1 MSLLAVLVL
10 VFSTNSFALDKKA
23 KKKTATKKDAK
34 ASDVTENAKLKAE
47 LGSMS
52 TFSMSGSLGY
62 TGASLK
68 DPFGDQRPNPD
79 SLPGNYSTYLSG
91 SISARYRLD
100 KSTSITGG
108 ASFLYYIPENYVDR
122 DGEIV
127 KNDPELSNPSLSYN
141 KVIKGDGYVQTKSY
155 GITKYTK
162 QSTLDNGW
170 SWDLSYSTAFYWSN
184 VKDSDF
190 TLGFSFSAYH
200 ELFNKDIYAQ
210 YAGEGKTGIDD
221 FGFGIYPFAEYQ
233 LSESISLRSVI
244 GQAFYHDVGNPNFNN
259 FERLKLYQTFGVGIA
274 ITDLIYM
281 YNYVKFYPVMNI
293 ENNPGESFNDT
304 AYWAMSLTFNLF

>member
-1 MSLLAVLVL
+1 MKKMMSLLAVLVL

-141 KVIKGDGYVQTKSY
+141 KVIKGDGYVQTKS
-155 GITKYTK
+155 
-162 QSTLDNGW
+162 
-170 SWDLSYSTAFYWSN
+170 
-184 VKDSDF
+184 
-190 TLGFSFSAYH
+190 
-200 ELFNKDIYAQ
+200 
-210 YAGEGKTGIDD
+210 
-221 FGFGIYPFAEYQ
+221 
-233 LSESISLRSVI
+233 
-244 GQAFYHDVGNPNFNN
+244 
-259 FERLKLYQTFGVGIA
+259 
-274 ITDLIYM
+274 
-281 YNYVKFYPVMNI
+281 
-293 ENNPGESFNDT
+293 
-304 AYWAMSLTFNLF
+304 